1 MAISP
6 GIRLGPYEIA
16 APLGKGGMG
25 EVYRAH
31 DTRLDRMVAVKVLPL
46 ESMRDAERVQRF
58 EQEAKAASG
67 RNHPNILTIYDFGVA
82 DGTYYMATEYV
93 EGHTLHELIAGG
105 SMTLVRALDIVIQCA
120 NGLAAAHAAGVI
132 HRDVKPQNIMVRPD
146 GYVKILDFGLAKLTE
161 KPFASD
167 PNALT
172 AAAGLTAPGL
182 IMGTWLYMSPEQAR
196 GLELDARSDIWSLGA
211 VLYEMVTGKSPFAS
225 QTMSD
230 TLASILN
237 REPEPLS
244 SCGVDAPDELKHI
257 LAKALAK
264 DRDSRYHSIKDMEL
278 DLKQLRKELELGT
291 ARTNRSGTVTVEAK
305 SPGKVGSGPRS
316 AGMSA
321 GQKKSLLIAS
331 GVLAAALMVWAVV
344 ANRQP
349 SVAPIIPAAPVAPVP
364 ERQLSY
370 SLLVQ
375 KMREGKPYQD
385 TFAATGR
392 EIFENG
398 WKVQFDFSIPQAGSL
413 YLLND
418 GPGPNGNQELSI
430 VFPTPSVNNGSAQVM
445 AYKNVQSGWLVF
457 NNHAGR
463 EKFLVLWAVKPIPE
477 LEQSIHRVAKSRDP
491 VIHDTQLTQ
500 AIRELLAKSPAAT
513 ASVDRES
520 KQTSLSG
527 HEDVLVSELELEHQ

>member
-6 GIRLGPYEIA
+6 GIRLGSYEIIG
-16 APLGKGGMG
+16 PLGKGGMG

-31 DTRLDRMVAVKVLPL
+31 DTRLDRTVAVKVLPL
-46 ESMRDAERVQRF
+46 ESMRNAGGVQRF

-67 RNHPNILTIYDFGVA
+67 RNHPNILTFYDFGVA

-93 EGHTLHELIAGG
+93 EGNTLHELIAAGP
-105 SMTLVRALDIVIQCA
+105 MTLVRALDIVIQSA
-120 NGLAAAHAAGVI
+120 SGLAAAHTAGII
-132 HRDVKPQNIMVRPD
+132 HRDVKPSNIMVRPD
-146 GYVKILDFGLAKLTE
+146 GYVKILDFGLAKLAE
-161 KPFASD
+161 NSFAQSD
-167 PNALT
+167 PNAP
-172 AAAGLTAPGL
+172 TAPAALTEPGR

-196 GLELDARSDIWSLGA
+196 GLEMDARTDIWSLGA

-244 SCGVDAPDELKHI
+244 SYGIDAPEELKHI
-257 LAKALAK
+257 LTKALAK

-291 ARTNRSGTVTVEAK
+291 ARTDRLGAVTAEVKSRDTVSKQRHST
-305 SPGKVGSGPRS
+305 
-316 AGMSA
+316 GMSA
-321 GQKKSLLIAS
+321 GRKKSLLAAS
-331 GVLAAALMVWAVV
+331 SMLTAALLVWAAV

-349 SVAPIIPAAPVAPVP
+349 SVAPAP

-375 KMREGKPYQD
+375 KMRDGKPYQD
-385 TFAATGR
+385 PFGATGR

-398 WKVQFDFSIPQAGSL
+398 WKVQFDFSLPQAGSL

-418 GPGPNGNQELSI
+418 GPGTDGKQELSV

-457 NNHAGR
+457 NDHAGR
-463 EKFLVLWAVKPIPE
+463 EKFWVVWAIKPVPD
-477 LEQSIHRVAKSRDP
+477 LEQSIQQVARARDAT
-491 VIHDTQLTQ
+491 IHDMQLTQ
-500 AIRELLAKSPAAT
+500 AIRGLLAKSAVASV
-513 ASVDRES
+513 SVDREN

-527 HEDVLVSELELEHQ
+527 HGDVLVSEVELEHR

>member
-6 GIRLGPYEIA
+6 GIRLGPYEISG
-16 APLGKGGMG
+16 PLGKGGMG

-31 DTRLDRMVAVKVLPL
+31 DTRLDRAVAVKVLPL
-46 ESMRDAERVQRF
+46 ESMRNAERVQRF

-67 RNHPNILTIYDFGVA
+67 RNHPNILTIYDFGVS

-93 EGHTLHELIAGG
+93 EGNTLHELIAAGP
-105 SMTLVRALDIVIQCA
+105 MPLVRALDIVIQCA
-120 NGLAAAHAAGVI
+120 SGLAAAHAAGII
-132 HRDVKPQNIMVRPD
+132 HRDIKPDNIMVRPD
-146 GYVKILDFGLAKLTE
+146 GYVKILDFGLAKLAENSFTQ
-161 KPFASD
+161 SD
-167 PNALT
+167 PNAPT
-172 AAAGLTAPGL
+172 AAAALTEPGR

-196 GLELDARSDIWSLGA
+196 GRELDARTDIWSLGA

-244 SCGVDAPDELKHI
+244 SYGIDAPEELKHI
-257 LAKALAK
+257 LTKALAK

-291 ARTNRSGTVTVEAK
+291 ARTNRMGTVTAQVKLRDTVSEQR
-305 SPGKVGSGPRS
+305 RS
-316 AGMSA
+316 TGMSA
-321 GQKKSLLIAS
+321 GRRRSMLVAS
-331 GVLAAALMVWAVV
+331 SVLAAALLVWAVV

-349 SVAPIIPAAPVAPVP
+349 SVVPPTPVAPAP

-375 KMREGKPYQD
+375 KMRDGKPYQD
-385 TFAATGR
+385 PFGATGR

-418 GPGPNGNQELSI
+418 GPGAGGNQELSV

-457 NNHAGR
+457 NNRTGR
-463 EKFLVLWAVKPIPE
+463 EKFWVVWAVKPVRE
-477 LEQSIHRVAKSRDP
+477 LEQSMQQVAKTRDP
-491 VIHDTQLTQ
+491 VIHDSQLTQ
-500 AIRELLAKSPAAT
+500 AIRGLLAKSAVAT
-513 ASVDRES
+513 VSVDREN

-527 HEDVLVSELELEHQ
+527 HGDVLVSELELEHQ

>member
-6 GIRLGPYEIA
+6 GIRLGSYEIGV
-16 APLGKGGMG
+16 PLGKGGMG

-31 DTRLDRMVAVKVLPL
+31 DTRLDRTVAVKVLPL

-82 DGTYYMATEYV
+82 DGMYYMATEYV
-93 EGHTLHELIAGG
+93 EGHTLYELISAGA
-105 SMTLVRALDIVIQCA
+105 MALVRALDIVIQCA
-120 NGLAAAHAAGVI
+120 NGLAAAHAAGII
-132 HRDVKPQNIMVRPD
+132 HRDIKPHNIMVRPD
-146 GYVKILDFGLAKLTE
+146 GYVKILDFGLAKLAE

-196 GLELDARSDIWSLGA
+196 GLELDAQTDIWSLGA

-244 SCGVDAPDELKHI
+244 IYGVDAPEELKRI

-264 DRDSRYHSIKDMEL
+264 DQDSRYHSIKDMEL
-278 DLKQLRKELELGT
+278 DLKQLRKELDLGT
-291 ARTNRSGTVTVEAK
+291 ARTNRTAPAVPEVML
-305 SPGKVGSGPRS
+305 PGKAAGKQRSSGLSSGR
-316 AGMSA
+316 
-321 GQKKSLLIAS
+321 KKSLLIAS
-331 GVLAAALMVWAVV
+331 SVLAAALLVWAVM

-349 SVAPIIPAAPVAPVP
+349 SVAPVIPPAPVAPVP

-375 KMREGKPYQD
+375 KMRNGKPYQD
-385 TFAATGR
+385 TFAATGH

-398 WKVQFDFSIPQAGSL
+398 WKVRFDFSLPQSGSL

-418 GPGPNGNQELSI
+418 GPGPAGNQELSV

-445 AYKNVQSGWLVF
+445 AYRNVQSGWLVF

-463 EKFLVLWAVKPIPE
+463 EKFWMVWAVKPVLE
-477 LEQSIHRVAKSRDP
+477 LEQSIQQVSKSRDP
-491 VIHDTQLTQ
+491 VIHDLKLTQ
-500 AIRELLAKSPAAT
+500 AIRGLLEKSVAAT
-513 ASVDRES
+513 TSIDREN

-527 HEDVLVSELELEHQ
+527 HGDVLVSELELEHQ